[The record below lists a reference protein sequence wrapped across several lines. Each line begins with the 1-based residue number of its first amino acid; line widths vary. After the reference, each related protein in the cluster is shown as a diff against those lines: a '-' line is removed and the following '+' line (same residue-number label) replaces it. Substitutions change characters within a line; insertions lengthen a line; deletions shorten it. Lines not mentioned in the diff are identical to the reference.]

1 MAADQIKRACQDY
14 WGGRGAGPPTHPH
27 VTALRGNFAL
37 LPHCYN
43 LLVLSSFFSSLDSL
57 INLFTEESNS
67 KGLFKEAEKAKTFVS
82 HNDTH
87 FFVLRMSTVV
97 CKFEKFSDMY
107 VINLLLKR
115 H

>member
-1 MAADQIKRACQDY
+1 MPVKII
-14 WGGRGAGPPTHPH
+14 GGGGQAPRPIPM
-27 VTALRGNFAL
+27 LRHCEGIFAL
-37 LPHCYN
+37 LPRCYN

-82 HNDTH
+82 HNNTH